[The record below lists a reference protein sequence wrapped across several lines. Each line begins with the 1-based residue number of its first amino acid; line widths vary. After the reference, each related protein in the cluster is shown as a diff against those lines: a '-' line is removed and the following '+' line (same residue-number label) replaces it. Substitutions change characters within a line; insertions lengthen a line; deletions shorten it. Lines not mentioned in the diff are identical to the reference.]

1 MKAKHLSLMDTFH
14 YSWSFYSLK
23 CNAQSYMAIKWWSPD
38 LNHAATIHL
47 QSPCKRLSDIGI
59 YIGHSL
65 LLSIKT
71 SGPKVDKTR
80 HAGPLWHAAFK
91 NKPFFFFFDLLHVTS
106 SPLIYVLRV
115 HVTWYLVS
123 SLCIWMLSVSG
134 NLLRCSILFIFSWHF

>member
-1 MKAKHLSLMDTFH
+1 MKAKHLSLMDSFH

-23 CNAQSYMAIKWWSPD
+23 CNVQFYMAIKWWSPD
-38 LNHAATIHL
+38 LNHAATIHQ
-47 QSPCKRLSDIGI
+47 QSPCTRPSDIGI
-59 YIGHSL
+59 YIRHSL
-65 LLSIKT
+65 LLSNKT

-80 HAGPLWHAAFK
+80 HAGPLWHSSFK
-91 NKPFFFFFDLLHVTS
+91 KQILFLDLLHVTL

-134 NLLRCSILFIFSWHF
+134 NPLRCSILFIFSWHF